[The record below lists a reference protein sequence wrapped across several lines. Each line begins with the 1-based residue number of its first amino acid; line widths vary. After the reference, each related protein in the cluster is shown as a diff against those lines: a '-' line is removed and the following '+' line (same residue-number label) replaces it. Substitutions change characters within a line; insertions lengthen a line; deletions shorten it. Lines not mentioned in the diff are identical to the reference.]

1 MILKYSHSE
10 YNQDILEWVRVFKQ
24 IQHFFVHV
32 GESLKNVIQIQTQF
46 KFKQDVVIKSHLDL
60 VTEDDVDEIILN
72 FRESTAG

>member
-10 YNQDILEWVRVFKQ
+10 YNQDILEWVRVIKQ
-24 IQHFFVHV
+24 IQHFSVHV
-32 GESLKNVIQIQTQF
+32 GESLKNAIQIQTQF

-60 VTEDDVDEIILN
+60 ATEDDVDKIILN